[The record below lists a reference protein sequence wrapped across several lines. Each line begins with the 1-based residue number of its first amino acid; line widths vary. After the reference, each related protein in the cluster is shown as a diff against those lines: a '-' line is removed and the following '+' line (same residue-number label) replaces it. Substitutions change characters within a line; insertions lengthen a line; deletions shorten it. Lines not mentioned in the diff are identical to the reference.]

1 MRLLAYLA
9 LHPEP
14 VARATV
20 AAALWPDELDAAARS
35 NLRRHLHLLRR
46 CLPGDQPAPWLIDK
60 SGAIGW
66 NFEAPASID
75 IADYMRLVG
84 DAATRSQALELVTGD
99 LLRGFDDEWL
109 VVERE
114 RLRSR
119 YLEALFDEAVARR
132 RDRDFAGAAVY
143 AERLLIEDELREDA
157 VREIMAARYQAGDRG
172 SALATYDRFTAR
184 LSSALGVAPDAETT
198 ALAAAMRVGAALF
211 DEDAAELHAHAE
223 WKPVFSGRSTELAT
237 LRRAWIQA
245 ARGNGTTIF
254 VGGEAGIGKSRC
266 VAEFLDIVR
275 AAGGRVVTGTTS
287 DPEAEPYQPL
297 FSALRRLLPFA
308 AGLSDRASSFS
319 TLAGALPE
327 LRSLVRPSDANTGA
341 RNEEI
346 GRGRLF
352 DELADF
358 VEHVARLKPLL
369 LVVEDIHWSGE
380 ATIDALDALARRIGA
395 LPVLIV
401 ATYRTEETPA
411 GHPLRDL
418 RARLAAVR
426 RGSSIVLRP
435 LDPSSV
441 REMLAQTDTGTIPPD
456 VADAICR
463 ISGGNPLFATQ
474 LTRSFYETGALPAT
488 SGSAAMSEYIAL
500 RIARIAPDVR
510 SIGEAAS
517 IVGEHFAMDIVS
529 QIGGW
534 NESDV
539 MDALGHLMDAAIIRE
554 SSSAGY
560 AYAFTHAL
568 IAEAMYASMP
578 AATRAARHHR
588 IAQLLERSSVRD
600 RSVLEAI
607 ARHWNGAGDRSRAS
621 AAYTQSA
628 LAALEVFARSDAI
641 VAARRAAELAE
652 DDVARFGALR
662 IAAAAPAR
670 GGERD
675 GWEADLEQ
683 LSSVAERLGDEERFE
698 AMALREAC
706 HWQSGRPEQS
716 AVVIEQMV
724 GLSERTGLPTHRAIA
739 FERWSRADVAAGH
752 LNEAIRHGRKA
763 LAAAEI
769 GGDPVIVNRLRALIA
784 SIALRL
790 GDLVEAA
797 TLMRVQRDA
806 LADGGTLQQR
816 MDLARSEAMLAVAR
830 QDGVLAER
838 SGTELLALART
849 SADREYESLAR
860 SILAYAAHE
869 RYDANAVRHHYA
881 IAETLYRQLGR
892 TQALVVTTINR
903 AMFEA
908 DIGRHDVALELWAQ
922 ALPQAQALS
931 MRPSVG
937 YLLAHRSGIELLR
950 GDEAAAVATARA
962 ACDLGTGTGE
972 RRMYAESLV
981 ALGAA
986 LSGSGEHDAG
996 IRTLH
1001 DACAELKASGADRLV
1016 PEALA
1021 LLIEALISAGRL
1033 AEAAGAASELSET
1046 FYRDTE
1052 QAERY
1057 PARLALALAHEAE
1070 VRGDAAAS
1078 ESARTRGR
1086 RLLADRLALLGADS
1100 GAYAELGFNRELL
1113 QDRGVLL

>member
-46 CLPGDQPAPWLIDK
+46 CLPSDQPAPWLIDK
-60 SGAIGW
+60 AGAIGW
-66 NFEAPASID
+66 NFDSPATID
-75 IADYMRLVG
+75 IASYVRLVG

-119 YLEALFDEAVARR
+119 YLEALFDETVARR
-132 RDRDFAGAAVY
+132 RDRDFTSAVVY

-172 SALATYDRFTAR
+172 SALATFDRFAAR
-184 LSSALGVAPDAETT
+184 LSTALGVAPDAETT
-198 ALAAAMRVGAALF
+198 ALAAAMRAGAPLF
-211 DEDAAELHAHAE
+211 DEDAAELHVRAE

-297 FSALRRLLPFA
+297 FTALRRLLPFA

-327 LRSLVRPSDANTGA
+327 LRSLVRPSDANAAA

-358 VEHVARLKPLL
+358 IEHVARLKPLL

-380 ATIDALDALARRIGA
+380 ATIDALDALARRIGS

-411 GHPLRDL
+411 GHPLREF
-418 RARLAAVR
+418 RSRLAAVR

-435 LDPSSV
+435 LDARSV
-441 REMLAQTDTGTIPPD
+441 REMLAQTDAGAIPPD
-456 VADAICR
+456 VADAIYR

-474 LTRSFYETGALPAT
+474 LARSFYETGALPAT
-488 SGSAAMSEYIAL
+488 SGSAAMREYIAL
-500 RIARIAPDVR
+500 RIARIAPEVR

-517 IVGEHFAMDIVS
+517 IVGEHFALDIVS

-578 AATRAARHHR
+578 PATRAGRHHR
-588 IAQLLERSSVRD
+588 IAQLLERSPVRD

-641 VAARRAAELAE
+641 VAARLAADLAE
-652 DDVARFGALR
+652 DDGARFGALR

-670 GGERD
+670 GGDRE
-675 GWEADLEQ
+675 GWEADLER
-683 LSSVAERLGDEERFE
+683 LSAVAERLGDDERFE
-698 AMALREAC
+698 ATALREAC

-716 AVVIEQMV
+716 AGAIKQMV
-724 GLSERTGLPTHRAIA
+724 AISERTGLPAHRSIA
-739 FERWSRADVAAGH
+739 LERWCRADVAAGH
-752 LNEAIRHGRKA
+752 LNDALLHGRDA
-763 LAAAEI
+763 LAAAGIE
-769 GGDPVIVNRLRALIA
+769 GDPSTVNRLRALIA
-784 SIALRL
+784 SVALRL

-806 LADGGTLQQR
+806 LAAGGTLQQR
-816 MDLARSEAMLAVAR
+816 TDLVRSEAMLAIAR

-838 SGTELLALART
+838 AGTELLALAEAG
-849 SADREYESLAR
+849 ADREYESLAH
-860 SILAYAAHE
+860 SVLAYAAHE

-881 IAETLYRQLGR
+881 IAEELYQQLGR
-892 TQALVVTTINR
+892 AQMLVNTTLNR

-908 DIGRHDVALELWAQ
+908 DIGRHDLALELWAQ
-922 ALPQAQALS
+922 ALPRAQALS
-931 MRPSVG
+931 MRTSVG

-950 GDEAAAVATARA
+950 GDSATAVASARA
-962 ACDLGTGTGE
+962 ACDLGTATAE
-972 RRMYAESLV
+972 RRLYAESLV
-981 ALGAA
+981 ALGSA
-986 LSGSGEHDAG
+986 LCGSGEHEAG
-996 IRTLH
+996 ITTLA
-1001 DACAELKASGADRLV
+1001 DAQSELKACGAERLM

-1021 LLIEALISAGRL
+1021 LLIEAFIGAGRW
-1033 AEAAGAASELSET
+1033 AEAAGPASELREAFYSEA
-1046 FYRDTE
+1046 E
-1052 QAERY
+1052 EAERY

-1070 VRGDAAAS
+1070 ARGDAAAS
-1078 ESARTRGR
+1078 ASARARGR
-1086 RLLADRLALLGADS
+1086 RLLASRLALLGADA
-1100 GAYAELGFNRELL
+1100 GAYGELGFNRELL
-1113 QDRGVLL
+1113 QDDGVLL